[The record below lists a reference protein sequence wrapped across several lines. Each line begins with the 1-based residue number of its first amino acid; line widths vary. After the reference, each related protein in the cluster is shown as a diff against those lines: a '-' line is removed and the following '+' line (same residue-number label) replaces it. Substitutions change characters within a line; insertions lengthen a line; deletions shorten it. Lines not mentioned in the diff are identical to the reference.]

1 MCIVS
6 KEPHRVVSV
15 EANGFVDG
23 LSDGYGVL
31 ATLPVALS
39 AIRRTA
45 VL

>member
-1 MCIVS
+1 MS

-31 ATLPVALS
+31 ATLLVALS
-39 AIRRTA
+39 VIRRTV

>member
-6 KEPHRVVSV
+6 KEPRRVVSV

-39 AIRRTA
+39 AIRRTV